1 MENNSNP
8 FVAEQENGGF
18 CDETLEMFQE
28 FMVMVNVTSLHP
40 GIDLECAICMDILIW
55 PQELEV
61 CKHVFCEP
69 CLIRLFQAG
78 GPRCPL
84 CRAVSRESNPLRDLQ
99 NTIEIFYEDY
109 CQERSNVERESGIF
123 RGIYPN
129 TIEVLVYESFNN
141 LFRIQRVA
149 EDGTVTNYFVR
160 RL

>member
-1 MENNSNP
+1 M
-8 FVAEQENGGF
+8 AEQENGGL

-28 FMVMVNVTSLHP
+28 FMAMVNVTSLHP

-78 GPRCPL
+78 EPRCPL

-109 CQERSNVERESGIF
+109 YQERSNVERDI
-123 RGIYPN
+123 
-129 TIEVLVYESFNN
+129 FNN
-141 LFRIQRVA
+141 LVQRVA
-149 EDGTVTNYFVR
+149 ENGTVTLTR